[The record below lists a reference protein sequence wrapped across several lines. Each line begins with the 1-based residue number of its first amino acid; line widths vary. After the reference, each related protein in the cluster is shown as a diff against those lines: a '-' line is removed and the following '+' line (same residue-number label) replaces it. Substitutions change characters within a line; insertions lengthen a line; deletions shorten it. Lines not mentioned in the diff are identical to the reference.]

1 MPRKRPSRTQLS
13 SRTRKNEKQNLA
25 ALKSVNYELQDHN
38 ADPPPPVAT
47 YKTVH
52 VPQTN
57 KKPAKPKPKEH
68 KPEGVDKNL
77 HNAEVDPKASH
88 EVAPA
93 LVPAP
98 VPGTGAPAN
107 PPPPP
112 TGNVSTAPAGIAT
125 NYLAPATHVSLPPAS
140 TFTGAPAP
148 TILLTSSS
156 TPAPTLQAENAAAAN
171 NTNTTSKSPL
181 STPIIALIAVGGLCL
196 LGAVLLCI
204 RSCVKSARARRKIR
218 PTMSLPIL
226 QSDGYDGDAESLH
239 PVNSEMTMKP
249 RVLAPDESPLFGGAE
264 RYSLTRNGAGSG
276 PVKWTQYQ
284 SGVPEKHT
292 LGLNFDN
299 YQQSPPQHPAAEIKV
314 ATLATAAYAH
324 AQPVSVSLP
333 PATSERG
340 MKYKSRLSTLTLAQE
355 PPEEFT
361 GAIGVALSG
370 DDLAG
375 VAYDD
380 NAVEDDEDIAV
391 ITPVPPAAR
400 RLSRSASGREAR
412 RRSRSGPERD
422 PRRSTYHAD
431 QGNGGLAYEDSPA
444 PDAAGRARIK
454 APYDVRSHSRTSYAP
469 NAHTSYA
476 TTAPGA
482 RLSMYATGAGYD
494 NNDRIPPLP
503 PVPPPPGRIG
513 ALATALGIGS
523 PPAAHAHDARAT
535 LYPDDSLS
543 RQASLAVP
551 RKPAPNVTPD
561 YLGERL
567 GDRDR
572 DRDRD
577 SALLGSPSTSLGRL
591 MLGSSSPQPDQA
603 YGGTVP
609 LPSSHSRSGDRP
621 PRVPSPPALPSL
633 AQMALVNQDGFD
645 DYRSPTYSIYGMYE
659 ADRKSR
665 VQSRVQ

>member
-1 MPRKRPSRTQLS
+1 MPRKRRSEPSGTQLL
-13 SRTRKNEKQNLA
+13 SRSRKQDLA
-25 ALKSVNYELQDHN
+25 ALGSVNYALNQPDDHP
-38 ADPPPPVAT
+38 APPVAT

-52 VPQTN
+52 VPQSN
-57 KKPAKPKPKEH
+57 KKPTKPKPKEH
-68 KPEGVDKNL
+68 KPAGIDKSANL
-77 HNAEVDPKASH
+77 HNAEADPKAAQ
-88 EVAPA
+88 VAPA
-93 LVPAP
+93 VVPAP
-98 VPGTGAPAN
+98 IPGTGVPVN
-107 PPPPP
+107 QPPPPP
-112 TGNVSTAPAGIAT
+112 NNSSTTPAGIAT

-148 TILLTSSS
+148 SILLTASS
-156 TPAPTLQAENAAAAN
+156 TPTLQAENAASAAPN
-171 NTNTTSKSPL
+171 GHAASSKPSL
-181 STPIIALIAVGGLCL
+181 SVPIISLISVGGLCL

-204 RSCVKSARARRKIR
+204 RSCVRSHRARRKIR

-226 QSDGYDGDAESLH
+226 QSEGYDGDPEQLSSQQHSMADL
-239 PVNSEMTMKP
+239 KP

-264 RYSLTRNGAGSG
+264 RYSLSRGGTGSG

-292 LGLNFDN
+292 LGLNFD
-299 YQQSPPQHPAAEIKV
+299 SPPQHQHAAAEIKV

-324 AQPVSVSLP
+324 AQPVAVSIP
-333 PATSERG
+333 PVMSERG

-355 PPEEFT
+355 PPEDFT

-370 DDLAG
+370 DDLAR
-375 VAYDD
+375 VAYEENDIGGEED
-380 NAVEDDEDIAV
+380 VEVIA
-391 ITPVPPAAR
+391 PVPPAAR
-400 RLSRSASGREAR
+400 RLSRSASGREQR

-422 PRRSTYHAD
+422 VRRSTYHAEPD
-431 QGNGGLAYEDSPA
+431 NGGLAYEDSPV

-454 APYDVRSHSRTSYAP
+454 APYDVHSHIRTSYAP

-476 TTAPGA
+476 TSAPGA
-482 RLSMYATGAGYD
+482 RMSMYATGAGYD
-494 NNDRIPPLP
+494 NNDRIPPMP
-503 PVPPPPGRIG
+503 PVPPPPGRNG

-523 PPAAHAHDARAT
+523 PPTAHTHDARAT

-551 RKPAPNVTPD
+551 RKPVPTPD

-567 GDRDR
+567 GERG
-572 DRDRD
+572 RDRD

-591 MLGSSSPQPDQA
+591 MLGASSPQPDLHQA
-603 YGGTVP
+603 YGGTAP
-609 LPSSHSRSGDRP
+609 LPTSHSRSGDRP

-633 AQMALVNQDGFD
+633 AQMALVNQEGFD

-665 VQSRVQ
+665 VTSRVQ